1 MLEKHIAIVKTLEI
15 ISTLVF
21 LIQNLLISRFFNDLS
36 EIFHLKTMPRLIE
49 QAIETIAFIINLVII
64 MLLLFPQKHN
74 IQTAISPTRPII
86 SHFERKAY
94 FFA

>member
-21 LIQNLLISRFFNDLS
+21 LIPNLFISRFFNDLN
-36 EIFHLKTMPRLIE
+36 EIFPPKTMSRLIE
-49 QAIETIAFIINLVII
+49 QAIETIAFIINLLII

-74 IQTAISPTRPII
+74 LHIAISPTRPII